1 MSGKGPT
8 SLKELRSLREA
19 VLAEEKAK
27 AQAIIQTLPPSESEL
42 RIAEAALANAPM
54 ELEEL
59 TENSTSSTIIP
70 LEKPMPSAPTA
81 PAPQIRATPG
91 VSRPL
96 GAPVASP
103 PARPKLGTKDPALI
117 VPLMPKIQERLQ
129 RNVEN
134 SRWSPADLVIEL
146 IRANLHRGYPV
157 IQYGDQVLAR
167 GGCYR
172 TLERNPFET
181 LLKLVSGQGVFN
193 ILVKPENTEFQHWLA
208 HFGAQNV
215 EDPERSAAQICLF
228 GLQSYLENIEDYQA
242 DGWTKH
248 ISTDAYDLT
257 NLTGS

>member
-8 SLKELRSLREA
+8 SLKELRTLREA

-27 AQAIIQTLPPSESEL
+27 AQAIIQNLPPSESEL
-42 RIAEAALANAPM
+42 RTAEAALANMSA
-54 ELEEL
+54 EVSDSIE
-59 TENSTSSTIIP
+59 STIPSTIVP
-70 LEKPMPSAPTA
+70 LERPIAPVRPTPNNTPRPPGA
-81 PAPQIRATPG
+81 PAA
-91 VSRPL
+91 
-96 GAPVASP
+96 AP
-103 PARPKLGTKDPALI
+103 PARPKIGTKDPALI

-146 IRANLHRGYPV
+146 IRANLHRGYPS
-157 IQYGDQVLAR
+157 IQYGDQIIAR

-193 ILVKPENTEFQHWLA
+193 IMVKPENTEFQHWLT

-228 GLQSYLENIEDYQA
+228 GLQSYLENIEDYQTEA
-242 DGWTKH
+242 WTKH
-248 ISTDAYDLT
+248 ISTDAYDLSA
-257 NLTGS
+257 LTGS